1 MPEIKKTSRNI
12 DSYDILSLIESSRS
26 AASIA
31 KSNKLRNRPVIRLWT
46 RQVCH
51 WFTVDMMDH
60 LRHGGRISAASAAI
74 GTVLNIKPLLHVAE
88 DGTLK
93 VMDKPRG
100 RKKAFKL
107 QMSKMEQGWM
117 PELGKL
123 VVIGHG
129 DSIESALELKETV
142 LSKYPDAE
150 VHIADIGPVIGAHTG
165 PGMLA
170 LIFWGTTR

>member
-1 MPEIKKTSRNI
+1 MDRGTQT
-12 DSYDILSLIESSRS
+12 
-26 AASIA
+26 AGM
-31 KSNKLRNRPVIRLWT
+31 
-46 RQVCH
+46 H
-51 WFTVDMMDH
+51 WFTVDMLDH

-74 GTVLNIKPLLHVAE
+74 GTVLNIKPLLHVAQ

-107 QMSKMEQGWM
+107 QLSKMEQGWL

-129 DSIESALELKETV
+129 DSMETALELKETV

-150 VHIADIGPVIGAHTG
+150 VRIADIGPVIGAHTG